1 MKHNIAFG
9 SGHFFTT
16 ANALQ
21 TLLCLAPAISAP
33 ISSEKQFCLLNYQVH
48 RRQQYGVLIPD
59 SGFPTPGSPTSIGL
73 FWFDASGFARRRISS
88 SRPITGSSFSL
99 WLIR

>member
-9 SGHFFTT
+9 GGHFFTT

-21 TLLCLAPAISAP
+21 ILLCLAPAISAP

-48 RRQQYGVLIPD
+48 RRQQYGVLIPAIAVSPHQVLLLALGYFGSTRQD
-59 SGFPTPGSPTSIGL
+59 LQDDEFPHR
-73 FWFDASGFARRRISS
+73 DQ
-88 SRPITGSSFSL
+88 
-99 WLIR
+99 